1 MNAWTHTHASQHTA
15 KAFNLFS
22 HFPFAF
28 AGWLHTAMQ
37 KHMCLHIICTPTH
50 NTPQD
55 LCLLLQSKD
64 RGSSINLLI
73 RSSAK
78 KKGCKTSASLTFYL
92 IYTMI
97 SGCNNPLGNHFSYK
111 SAFYVSLAFKKQ
123 LQNQHT
129 FVFYTLR
136 SSFSVFSSTF
146 LCFQPAC
153 GTLLQVHLF
162 ILMT

>member
-1 MNAWTHTHASQHTA
+1 MNTHTRKPTHCKGIQSIFT
-15 KAFNLFS
+15 FS
-22 HFPFAF
+22 VRLCWMAT
-28 AGWLHTAMQ
+28 HTAMQ
-37 KHMCLHIICTPTH
+37 KHMCLHIICTPIH

-55 LCLLLQSKD
+55 FCLLLQSKD

>member
-146 LCFQPAC
+146 LCFQPTC